1 MNQALYVNNLNERI
15 PIKILKR
22 DLLETFS
29 QYGNVLSVIAHKGIR
44 KRGQAFI
51 VFDEIESA
59 SKAHSEMQ
67 SCVLYKKKVNV
78 SFARSLP
85 NILLTPEEVE
95 SRRLESVKNKEDSN
109 ELNDRTNSTSADVQA
124 TNIIEEDSHDYGVP
138 HNVLLVQEIPSEVT
152 LEHLQTLLDDLPGFI
167 DARMFSIKHVGF
179 LEFGS
184 IEEATNAI
192 EYVTNQNIG
201 KVSYAK

>member
-1 MNQALYVNNLNERI
+1 M
-15 PIKILKR
+15 
-22 DLLETFS
+22 
-29 QYGNVLSVIAHKGIR
+29 
-44 KRGQAFI
+44 
-51 VFDEIESA
+51 
-59 SKAHSEMQ
+59 
-67 SCVLYKKKVNV
+67 
-78 SFARSLP
+78 
-85 NILLTPEEVE
+85 TPEEVE